1 MSEIE
6 KVKARLDQLKKKYD
20 NYFKLFL
27 LFLTGTGLTSYN
39 VILGDKPIYV
49 LIISIGLAITSIWIL
64 SEMKKINKK
73 IDDDIDKLG
82 EL

>member
-64 SEMKKINKK
+64 SEMKKINEK